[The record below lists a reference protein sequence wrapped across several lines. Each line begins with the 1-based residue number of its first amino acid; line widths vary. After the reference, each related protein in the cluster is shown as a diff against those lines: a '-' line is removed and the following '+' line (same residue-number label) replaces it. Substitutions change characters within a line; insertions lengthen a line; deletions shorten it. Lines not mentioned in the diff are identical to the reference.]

1 MVNRGLIESIE
12 YFLKI
17 SIKAMSNLNKEFY
30 KISGSIC
37 GIMAWI
43 IGLLSFTIAI
53 ILRSNVDSTFS
64 LNSHYLCDLGIEKYD
79 THIVFSIGFILNKS
93 FLIPFYISF
102 GFLLQKKI
110 YKSYLIRV
118 AIVTSIISMLSLIIL
133 PPFLLD
139 PYNQFFCSMH
149 GILGFIHFSS
159 ATFAFTLY
167 GIIELSNPR
176 ISSFYAIVSFI
187 TAFMHGFF
195 LIFSSIHLIEW
206 FTISSDFI
214 WVLIH
219 TIFLFKSDQTQV
231 QNIVIFEL
239 DYLLKYNRRV
249 EK

>member
-1 MVNRGLIESIE
+1 
-12 YFLKI
+12 
-17 SIKAMSNLNKEFY
+17 MSNLDKKFY
-30 KISGSIC
+30 KISGSIF

-43 IGLLSFTIAI
+43 IGFLSFTIAI
-53 ILRSNVDSTFS
+53 ILRSSVDPNFS
-64 LNSHYLCDLGIEKYD
+64 LTSKYLCDLGIEKYD
-79 THIVFSIGFILNKS
+79 SHFIFSIGFILNKS

-118 AIVTSIISMLSLIIL
+118 AIVTSIFSMLSLIIL

-139 PYNQFFCSMH
+139 PYNQFSCSMH

-176 ISSFYAIVSFI
+176 ISNFYAIVSFI

-195 LIFSSIHLIEW
+195 LVFSPIHLIEW
-206 FTISSDFI
+206 FTIGTDFI

-219 TIFLFKSDQTQV
+219 TVFLFKSDQTQV

-249 EK
+249 EKLCRLR